1 MKKISSRRKVGG
13 DVVEVRIECGS
24 QGKAVFH
31 LMHKLLVKINRRFRT
46 SGGSGI
52 SYEIQLKE
60 SETSTSS

>member
-1 MKKISSRRKVGG
+1 MEKISSRRKVSG

-24 QGKAVFH
+24 QGKSVMR
-31 LMHKLLVKINRRFRT
+31 LMHKLLIKLNRRFRA

-60 SETSTSS
+60 SEA